1 MKLTS
6 AYDDVGA
13 VKSDLSLPWLGKA
26 GERHSIAAEDELDP
40 GLGHEE

>member
-1 MKLTS
+1 MCSELKKSNELKLTS

-26 GERHSIAAEDELDP
+26 GEEAPA
-40 GLGHEE
+40 